1 MMLEALPELQN
12 HPRIVY
18 TGLMNYQNYLLTLQR
33 SNLHIYLTQPYVT
46 SWSLFETMA
55 CGTPIITN
63 RSLATNGTLPI
74 PEEQL
79 LDNIEDIHKE
89 VGITKILASL
99 ENKTPRASNLP
110 PKLSLTHAKHNWQ
123 NLVNKALN
131 NEKASTS

>member
-1 MMLEALPELQN
+1 MMLETLPELRN

-18 TGLMNYQNYLLTLQR
+18 TGLMNYHNYRLMLQR

-46 SWSLFETMA
+46 SWSLFETVA
-55 CGTPIITN
+55 CGTPVITN
-63 RSLATNGTLPI
+63 RSPATSETLPI

-99 ENKTPRASNLP
+99 QNKTPRTSKLP
-110 PKLSLTHAKHNWQ
+110 STLSLTHAKRNWQ
-123 NLVNKALN
+123 NLVNQALN
-131 NEKASTS
+131 NKKDLSS